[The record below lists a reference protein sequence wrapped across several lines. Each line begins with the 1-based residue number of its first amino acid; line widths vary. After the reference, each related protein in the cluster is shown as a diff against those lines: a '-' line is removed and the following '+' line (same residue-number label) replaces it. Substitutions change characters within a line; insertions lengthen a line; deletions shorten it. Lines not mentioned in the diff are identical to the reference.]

1 MNADKLT
8 ADAAFDAGADLWIL
22 SKSQSASQS
31 GWWQNIDFRT
41 GFLLSHCLLFQKKE
55 VSSRLEAILAETQI
69 KKIDFSSPAKSLLL
83 GTENHFFNK
92 WILIVPDEITLA
104 VSEIN
109 AACDLLKIHSI
120 RLFSPSQALLEK
132 ISARLSTS
140 LNRISFVE

>member
-8 ADAAFDAGADLWIL
+8 AETAFDAGADLWVL
-22 SKSQSASQS
+22 SEAQN

-55 VSSRLEAILAETQI
+55 PSSRLEAILTETQI
-69 KKIDFSSPAKSLLL
+69 KRINFSSDAKSLLL

-92 WILIVPDEITLA
+92 WILIVPDEMELA
-104 VSEIN
+104 VNEIN
-109 AACDLLKIHSI
+109 MACDMLKVHSI
-120 RLFSPSQALLEK
+120 RLFSPSEDLLK
-132 ISARLSTS
+132 KLSARLSAS

>member
-8 ADAAFDAGADLWIL
+8 AETAFDAGADLWVL
-22 SKSQSASQS
+22 SEAQN

-55 VSSRLEAILAETQI
+55 PSSRLEAILTETQI
-69 KKIDFSSPAKSLLL
+69 KRINFSSDAKSLLL

-92 WILIVPDEITLA
+92 WILIVPDEMELA
-104 VSEIN
+104 INEIST
-109 AACDLLKIHSI
+109 ACDMLKVHSI
-120 RLFSPSQALLEK
+120 RLFSPSEDLLK
-132 ISARLSTS
+132 KLSARLSAS

>member
-8 ADAAFDAGADLWIL
+8 AETAFDAGADLWVL
-22 SKSQSASQS
+22 SEAQN

-55 VSSRLEAILAETQI
+55 PASRLEAILTETQI
-69 KKIDFSSPAKSLLL
+69 KRINFSSDAKSLLL

-92 WILIVPDEITLA
+92 WILIVPDEMELA
-104 VSEIN
+104 INEIN
-109 AACDLLKIHSI
+109 MACDMLKVHSI
-120 RLFSPSQALLEK
+120 RLFSPSEDLLK
-132 ISARLSTS
+132 KLSARLSAS